1 MAAAE
6 LVLKHAAAAASDRG
20 SGQTSLFGGASEIAQ
35 APPLPNVVEWGPLDR
50 LAKEFEAIGF
60 YLSAHPL
67 DAYGKTLQRL
77 GVTAY
82 ANLREQMRLRTNT
95 RYTLAGIVAS
105 RQERTSA
112 RGNRFAFLQMS
123 DQSGLYEAT
132 LFSEVLSSSRELLVA
147 GNAILITADAQLQ
160 NDELRLTVQ
169 SVRAL
174 DQAAA
179 SAPGAGLTIYVKDPA
194 PLKGLD
200 GILKRDAKG
209 RGTISLLLELPDRE
223 VEMKLAGGFAIT
235 PQVRAALKALPGIV
249 DVRET

>member
-1 MAAAE
+1 
-6 LVLKHAAAAASDRG
+6 
-20 SGQTSLFGGASEIAQ
+20 
-35 APPLPNVVEWGPLDR
+35 
-50 LAKEFEAIGF
+50 
-60 YLSAHPL
+60 
-67 DAYGKTLQRL
+67 
-77 GVTAY
+77 
-82 ANLREQMRLRTNT
+82 
-95 RYTLAGIVAS
+95 
-105 RQERTSA
+105 
-112 RGNRFAFLQMS
+112 
-123 DQSGLYEAT
+123 
-132 LFSEVLSSSRELLVA
+132 SSRELLVA

-179 SAPGAGLTIYVKDPA
+179 TAAAGLTIYLKDPV

-223 VEMKLAGGFAIT
+223 VEMKLQGGYAIT